1 MATKVTE
8 GQGLKFTF
16 ENFKSLLSIL
26 VIPLA
31 LWGVKLEVSNAV
43 MNQEI
48 QRLKVDVQKVNDI
61 EQTVQ
66 RNSVTLA
73 QLRERIDAANATL
86 KDIKDILRDRGDN

>member
-1 MATKVTE
+1 MTNNTAE
-8 GQGLKFTF
+8 GQGLKLTF
-16 ENFKSLLSIL
+16 ESFKSILSIL

-43 MNQEI
+43 MSQDI
-48 QRLKVDVQKVNDI
+48 QRLQADVQKVNDI

-73 QLRERIDAANATL
+73 QLRERIEAANATL
-86 KDIKDILRDRGDN
+86 NDIKDILRDRGNN